1 MRKPTQ
7 VICALA
13 LFAAAFAANAVAPTP
28 APPQGE
34 PIALVGAIVHVG
46 DGTVI
51 GDGVITFD
59 EGVITAVGSAAD
71 GIDTSGHLVIDVQGS
86 HIYPGLVLPNSTLG
100 LLEIANIRATDDVV
114 EEGDINASVR
124 SAIAYNTDSELIPAT
139 RFNGILTAQVTPEG
153 GLISGLS
160 SIFMLDAWNWEDA
173 ALRLDDGQ
181 HMHWPGF
188 KRNRRNPD
196 TGRFERVDNDD
207 YQAQVELL
215 HTLFRDAVS
224 YTGEPLNLNLAAM
237 QGLFDG
243 SGKLFLHADGAREII
258 SGVRFARS
266 YGVRDIVL
274 VGGAEALQVKDLLLA
289 ESIPVIYERIHALPG
304 MEWHDVDA
312 PFRMPFLLR
321 EAGLEVGIGGG
332 DTELQRQRNL
342 PFYAGTAAAY
352 GFDREEALGLVTLN
366 NARILGVDDRVGS
379 LEAGKDATLFISVGD
394 ALDMRTSQ
402 VLGAYIQGRDID
414 LFGTQQELYE
424 RFREKYSN
432 RVE

>member
-1 MRKPTQ
+1 MRKLTQ
-7 VICALA
+7 VICSLA
-13 LFAAAFAANAVAPTP
+13 LIAAAFAANAVVPTP
-28 APPQGE
+28 APPQSE
-34 PIALVGAIVHVG
+34 PIALVGAIIHVG

-100 LLEIANIRATDDVV
+100 LLEIANIRATNDVV

-215 HTLFRDAVS
+215 HALFRDAVS

-266 YGVRDIVL
+266 YGVQDIVL
-274 VGGAEALQVKDLLLA
+274 VGGAEALQVKDLLLT

-312 PFRMPFLLR
+312 PFRMPFLLQ

-332 DTELQRQRNL
+332 DTELTPAQSAVLCRHRRGLRFRPRSRSRPGDLEQRAHSRRRRPRRLARN
-342 PFYAGTAAAY
+342 
-352 GFDREEALGLVTLN
+352 R
-366 NARILGVDDRVGS
+366 
-379 LEAGKDATLFISVGD
+379 
-394 ALDMRTSQ
+394 
-402 VLGAYIQGRDID
+402 QGRNAVH
-414 LFGTQQELYE
+414 
-424 RFREKYSN
+424 FRRRRPRYAHQSGAGRLHPGPRHRPVRHPAGVVREIP
-432 RVE
+432 REIFEPD